1 MYGINNNGELI
12 VNDPWTGEKNPL
24 RVSIPESP
32 DNSTVSGKDVVIN
45 GSKKSDINR
54 IIEIQNYA
62 SEDYPGS
69 EIDLFLSQLVF
80 MRSWYVLEFV
90 NKESTEKFNMSTDV
104 IRQDIRGLNVNTIIL
119 VPAELVRLIDE
130 IQSRLDWEI
139 KIEELV
145 LYLSRMVENFSSYQN
160 NWYEWIT
167 VKAYLLNVLNN
178 RLRWKIITLL

>member
-1 MYGINNNGELI
+1 M
-12 VNDPWTGEKNPL
+12 NPL
-24 RVSIPESP
+24 RVNIPESP
-32 DNSTVSGKDVVIN
+32 YNSTVSGKDVVIN

-54 IIEIQNYA
+54 IVEIQNYA
-62 SEDYPGS
+62 SGDYPGS

-80 MRSWYVLEFV
+80 MRSWDVLTFF
-90 NKESTEKFNMSTDV
+90 NQSLTETFDMSPDA
-104 IRQDIRGLNVNTIIL
+104 IKQEIRGIDTDIIIL
-119 VPAELVRLIDE
+119 VPAELFRLIDE
-130 IQSRLDWEI
+130 IQSRIDWDI

-160 NWYEWIT
+160 NWHEWMT

>member
-12 VNDPWTGEKNPL
+12 VDDPWIGEKNPL
-24 RVSIPESP
+24 RVNMPESL
-32 DNSTVSGKDVVIN
+32 DSSTVSGKDVVIN
-45 GSKKSDINR
+45 GSKKSDIKR
-54 IIEIQNYA
+54 IVEIQNYA

-80 MRSWYVLEFV
+80 IRSWYVLEFV

-104 IRQDIRGLNVNTIIL
+104 IIQDIRGLNINTVIL
-119 VPAELVRLIDE
+119 VPSELVRLIDE
-130 IQSRLDWEI
+130 IQSRIDWEI

-160 NWYEWIT
+160 NWYEWMT